1 MFHVHGLKFK
11 NSKLTR
17 SRRFL
22 TGQIPGG
29 FQTPISSKIGGMLP
43 PALQRLHSW
52 RGLRFDVVPST
63 FEENLDKSLFP
74 TPVRTTMTKSIDGMM
89 NQEHYVMENAK
100 QKAVEVFQRLN
111 AQGTH
116 VDLVIGCDT
125 VVAHDGKILEKP
137 KMHSRC
143 SQLSLVPRTMCFLV
157 LPCVSRPPSTSF
169 VSVRPSRSARL
180 TARRFE
186 VVHAV
191 LSAVTLLNVDVEYIA
206 TGEPMDKAGSYG
218 LQGRAKAFV
227 ASLDGCSNNVIGFPV
242 DRFCVE
248 IARFLH

>member
-1 MFHVHGLKFK
+1 
-11 NSKLTR
+11 
-17 SRRFL
+17 
-22 TGQIPGG
+22 
-29 FQTPISSKIGGMLP
+29 MLP
-43 PALQRLHSW
+43 PALQRLDSW
-52 RGLRFDVVPST
+52 RVVLASQSPRRFDLLTNLGLRFDVVPST

-74 TPVRTTMTKSIDGMM
+74 TP
-89 NQEHYVMENAK
+89 EHYVMENAK

-137 KMHSRC
+137 KDEQDAFAM
-143 SQLSLVPRTMCFLV
+143 LSTLSGTSHDVFSGV
-157 LPCVSRPPSTSF
+157 AVCVSSSVHVFCERTSVTFRPLDSSTI
-169 VSVRPSRSARL
+169 R
-180 TARRFE
+180 
-186 VVHAV
+186 
-191 LSAVTLLNVDVEYIA
+191 EYIA